1 MGTFLF
7 YKGGKGMLKINH
19 IYKSFGNN
27 EILHDVSLDVKKGD
41 VYGILGLSGAGKST
55 LVRCINGL
63 ETVDSGEILYK
74 DEVICSNSIKISK
87 EKLSKISMIF
97 QSFNLL
103 EQKNVIENIDLA
115 LTFSNTKKNVD
126 KSKIKELKEKYSTLI
141 KNDKQN
147 KKALKQELKLN
158 IAKVKYEKAFKML
171 ENVGLVDKWD
181 SYPSRLSGGQKQR
194 VAIARALMNDPEIL
208 LCDEATSALDPDTT
222 SSILSLLK
230 HLNKTL
236 GLTILIISHQMSVVE
251 EICNKVAVIDKS
263 RIVEQGNMS
272 EIFLNPKT
280 DITKKLIYSSKL
292 TTKLSDDN
300 TLRILFD
307 GNIDEPLIANIIQD
321 CNILVSIVYAD
332 SKVIDGKVYGQLVLK
347 LPEKTKDIDKL
358 KKYLDFKNVKYEE
371 VRKDD

>member
-1 MGTFLF
+1 
-7 YKGGKGMLKINH
+7 MLKINH

-115 LTFSNTKKNVD
+115 LTFSNTKKIVD

-141 KNDKQN
+141 KIDKQN

>member
-1 MGTFLF
+1 
-7 YKGGKGMLKINH
+7 
-19 IYKSFGNN
+19 
-27 EILHDVSLDVKKGD
+27 
-41 VYGILGLSGAGKST
+41 
-55 LVRCINGL
+55 
-63 ETVDSGEILYK
+63 
-74 DEVICSNSIKISK
+74 
-87 EKLSKISMIF
+87 
-97 QSFNLL
+97 
-103 EQKNVIENIDLA
+103 
-115 LTFSNTKKNVD
+115 
-126 KSKIKELKEKYSTLI
+126 
-141 KNDKQN
+141 
-147 KKALKQELKLN
+147 
-158 IAKVKYEKAFKML
+158 ML

>member
-1 MGTFLF
+1 M
-7 YKGGKGMLKINH
+7 
-19 IYKSFGNN
+19 
-27 EILHDVSLDVKKGD
+27 
-41 VYGILGLSGAGKST
+41 
-55 LVRCINGL
+55 
-63 ETVDSGEILYK
+63 
-74 DEVICSNSIKISK
+74 
-87 EKLSKISMIF
+87 
-97 QSFNLL
+97 
-103 EQKNVIENIDLA
+103 
-115 LTFSNTKKNVD
+115 
-126 KSKIKELKEKYSTLI
+126 
-141 KNDKQN
+141 
-147 KKALKQELKLN
+147 
-158 IAKVKYEKAFKML
+158 
-171 ENVGLVDKWD
+171 VDKWD

-194 VAIARALMNDPEIL
+194 VAIARALMNEPEIL

>member
-1 MGTFLF
+1 
-7 YKGGKGMLKINH
+7 MLKINH

-87 EKLSKISMIF
+87 EKISKISMIF

-358 KKYLDFKNVKYEE
+358 KRYLDFKNVKYEE

>member
-1 MGTFLF
+1 
-7 YKGGKGMLKINH
+7 MLKINH

-141 KNDKQN
+141 KIDKQN

>member
-1 MGTFLF
+1 
-7 YKGGKGMLKINH
+7 MLKINH
-19 IYKSFGNN
+19 IYKSFGSN

-87 EKLSKISMIF
+87 DKLNKISMIF

-115 LTFSNTKKNVD
+115 LTFSNTKKSID
-126 KSKIKELKEKYSTLI
+126 KNKIKELKAKYASLI
-141 KNDKQN
+141 KNNKQEKELL
-147 KKALKQELKLN
+147 KKELKLN

-263 RIVEQGNMS
+263 QIVEQGNMS

-371 VRKDD
+371 VRNND

>member
-1 MGTFLF
+1 
-7 YKGGKGMLKINH
+7 MLKINH

-103 EQKNVIENIDLA
+103 EQKNVIENIDIA
-115 LTFSNTKKNVD
+115 LTFSNSKKNVD

>member
-1 MGTFLF
+1 
-7 YKGGKGMLKINH
+7 MLKINH

-115 LTFSNTKKNVD
+115 LTFSNTKKNVE

-272 EIFLNPKT
+272 KIFLNPKT

>member
-1 MGTFLF
+1 MI
-7 YKGGKGMLKINH
+7 KINH
-19 IYKSFGNN
+19 IYKSFGSN
-27 EILHDVSLDVKKGD
+27 EILHNVSLDVKKGD

-87 EKLSKISMIF
+87 DKLNKISMIF

-115 LTFSNTKKNVD
+115 LTFSNTKKNIN
-126 KSKIKELKEKYSTLI
+126 KNIIKELKAQYSSLI
-141 KNDKQN
+141 KNNKQEKELL
-147 KKALKQELKLN
+147 KKELKLK

-263 RIVEQGNMS
+263 QIVEQGNMS

-292 TTKLSDDN
+292 TTKLSDNN

-371 VRKDD
+371 VRNDD

>member
-1 MGTFLF
+1 
-7 YKGGKGMLKINH
+7 
-19 IYKSFGNN
+19 
-27 EILHDVSLDVKKGD
+27 
-41 VYGILGLSGAGKST
+41 
-55 LVRCINGL
+55 
-63 ETVDSGEILYK
+63 
-74 DEVICSNSIKISK
+74 
-87 EKLSKISMIF
+87 
-97 QSFNLL
+97 
-103 EQKNVIENIDLA
+103 
-115 LTFSNTKKNVD
+115 
-126 KSKIKELKEKYSTLI
+126 
-141 KNDKQN
+141 
-147 KKALKQELKLN
+147 
-158 IAKVKYEKAFKML
+158 ML

-194 VAIARALMNDPEIL
+194 VAIARALMNEPEIL

>member
-1 MGTFLF
+1 
-7 YKGGKGMLKINH
+7 MLKINH

>member
-1 MGTFLF
+1 
-7 YKGGKGMLKINH
+7 MLKINH
-19 IYKSFGNN
+19 IYKSFGSN

-74 DEVICSNSIKISK
+74 DEVICSNNIKISK
-87 EKLSKISMIF
+87 DKLNKISMIF

-115 LTFSNTKKNVD
+115 LKFSNTKKNID
-126 KSKIKELKEKYSTLI
+126 KEKIKELKAKYASLI
-141 KNDKQN
+141 KNNKQEKETL
-147 KKALKQELKLN
+147 KKELKLN

-230 HLNKTL
+230 HLNKTI

-263 RIVEQGNMS
+263 QIVEQGNMS

-332 SKVIDGKVYGQLVLK
+332 SKVIEGKVYGQLVLK
-347 LPEKTKDIDKL
+347 LPEKTKDIDRL

-371 VRKDD
+371 VRNDD

>member
-1 MGTFLF
+1 
-7 YKGGKGMLKINH
+7 MLKINH

-103 EQKNVIENIDLA
+103 EQKNVIENIDLS

-141 KNDKQN
+141 KIDKQN

-194 VAIARALMNDPEIL
+194 VAIARALMNEPEIL

>member
-1 MGTFLF
+1 
-7 YKGGKGMLKINH
+7 
-19 IYKSFGNN
+19 
-27 EILHDVSLDVKKGD
+27 
-41 VYGILGLSGAGKST
+41 
-55 LVRCINGL
+55 
-63 ETVDSGEILYK
+63 
-74 DEVICSNSIKISK
+74 
-87 EKLSKISMIF
+87 
-97 QSFNLL
+97 
-103 EQKNVIENIDLA
+103 
-115 LTFSNTKKNVD
+115 
-126 KSKIKELKEKYSTLI
+126 
-141 KNDKQN
+141 
-147 KKALKQELKLN
+147 
-158 IAKVKYEKAFKML
+158 
-171 ENVGLVDKWD
+171 
-181 SYPSRLSGGQKQR
+181 
-194 VAIARALMNDPEIL
+194 MNDPEIL

>member
-1 MGTFLF
+1 
-7 YKGGKGMLKINH
+7 MLKINH

-141 KNDKQN
+141 KIDKQN

-194 VAIARALMNDPEIL
+194 VAIARALMNEPEIL

>member
-1 MGTFLF
+1 
-7 YKGGKGMLKINH
+7 MLKINH
-19 IYKSFGNN
+19 IYKSFGSN

-74 DEVICSNSIKISK
+74 DEVICSNNIKISK
-87 EKLSKISMIF
+87 DKLIKISMIF

-115 LTFSNTKKNVD
+115 LKFSNTKKNID
-126 KSKIKELKEKYSTLI
+126 KEKIKELKDKYASLI
-141 KNDKQN
+141 KNNKQEKETL
-147 KKALKQELKLN
+147 KKELKLN

-263 RIVEQGNMS
+263 QIVEQGNMS

>member
-1 MGTFLF
+1 
-7 YKGGKGMLKINH
+7 MLKISH

-63 ETVDSGEILYK
+63 ETVDAGEILYK

>member
-1 MGTFLF
+1 
-7 YKGGKGMLKINH
+7 MLKINH

-194 VAIARALMNDPEIL
+194 VAIARALMNEPEIL

>member
-1 MGTFLF
+1 
-7 YKGGKGMLKINH
+7 MLKINH

-126 KSKIKELKEKYSTLI
+126 KSKIKEQKEKYSTLI

-194 VAIARALMNDPEIL
+194 VAIARALMNEPEIL

-263 RIVEQGNMS
+263 RIVEQGNMA

>member
-1 MGTFLF
+1 
-7 YKGGKGMLKINH
+7 MLKINH

-263 RIVEQGNMS
+263 QIVEQGNMS

-332 SKVIDGKVYGQLVLK
+332 SKVIEGKVYGQLVLK
-347 LPEKTKDIDKL
+347 LPEKTKDIDRL

-371 VRKDD
+371 VRNDD